1 MIGSGRCIHALH
13 STTASDKYHLSEGM
27 NNFLFSQ
34 LAIFKYLLNSHQ
46 LGKLRKEFL
55 TECEPVKA
63 TRISSVCEA

>member
-1 MIGSGRCIHALH
+1 
-13 STTASDKYHLSEGM
+13 M

-63 TRISSVCEA
+63 TRISNVCEA